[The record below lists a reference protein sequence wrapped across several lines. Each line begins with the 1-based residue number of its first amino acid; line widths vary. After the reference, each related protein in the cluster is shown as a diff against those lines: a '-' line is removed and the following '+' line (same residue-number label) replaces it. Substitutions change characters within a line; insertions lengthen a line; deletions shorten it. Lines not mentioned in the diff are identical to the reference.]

1 MKVDTKETIASID
14 KVKLEL
20 TRRLEAMVKGFAS
33 EVAQAASE
41 STPTG
46 DDASIR
52 FNQNYAGYYK
62 ARFDKYGIEQ
72 KAGFHSGAWVI
83 SMSGVFADNR
93 TIYSEDAV
101 KARALSSVDSYKI
114 GQQVYIG
121 AIGPAYEFLEDG
133 GSEKAPDGIKAP
145 TLRAVQVVYSTRLT
159 DYFNQ
164 G

>member
-1 MKVDTKETIASID
+1 MKVDTKETVASID

-46 DDASIR
+46 DDESIAINSKYR
-52 FNQNYAGYYK
+52 SLYQIRA
-62 ARFDKYGIEQ
+62 DKYFIEAR
-72 KAGFHSGAWVI
+72 AGFHAGAWTASLGNNFTLDTSI
-83 SMSGVFADNR
+83 N
-93 TIYSEDAV
+93 EPNQV
-101 KARALSSVDSYKI
+101 KGNALNWIDSYKI

-121 AIGPAYEFLEDG
+121 AVGPAYEFLEDG
-133 GSEKAPDGIKAP
+133 GSKNAPDGIKAP
-145 TLRAVQVVYSTRLT
+145 TLKAVQVVYSTRLT